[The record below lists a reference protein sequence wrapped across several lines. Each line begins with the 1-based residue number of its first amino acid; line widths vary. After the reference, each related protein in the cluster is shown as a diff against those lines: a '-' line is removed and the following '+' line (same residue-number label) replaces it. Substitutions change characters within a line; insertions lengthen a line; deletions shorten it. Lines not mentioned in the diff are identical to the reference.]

1 MLKSVSKRVK
11 INALLDDAS
20 GRSYVNAS
28 IVEALG
34 LSGHQSSVRLG
45 VFNNTVVNIDINHM
59 EVDLESVDGVVDV
72 RLKVYALDTVT
83 CGMNV
88 TD

>member
-1 MLKSVSKRVK
+1 M
-11 INALLDDAS
+11 
-20 GRSYVNAS
+20 NAS

-34 LSGHQSSVRLG
+34 FSGHQSSVRLG